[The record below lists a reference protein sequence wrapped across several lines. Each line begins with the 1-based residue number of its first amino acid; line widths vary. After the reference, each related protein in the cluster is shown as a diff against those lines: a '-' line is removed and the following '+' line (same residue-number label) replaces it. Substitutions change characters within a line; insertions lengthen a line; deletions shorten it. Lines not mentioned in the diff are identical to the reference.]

1 MNDSF
6 LLGKTIQNPS
16 REQRA
21 CLLRASVLKKQSTN
35 QSLRT
40 SRERNDSAAGAKSQM
55 TQTPSLPLAC
65 SLPLCVVCKTKTN
78 NETYMYW
85 TMRSRKGVFPI
96 VCVCVCACVGARRA
110 HRNDGNEQNK
120 PGRRKN
126 PSSSDKVR
134 RRERERK
141 KNREGDTGLVRRL
154 GVLKSFFLFGG

>member
-65 SLPLCVVCKTKTN
+65 LLPLCVVCKTKTN

-96 VCVCVCACVGARRA
+96 VCVCVCACVYERGEHTATTAMSRTNLGVAKTLLRA
-110 HRNDGNEQNK
+110 TRCDDVK
-120 PGRRKN
+120 
-126 PSSSDKVR
+126 
-134 RRERERK
+134 EREK
-141 KNREGDTGLVRRL
+141 KTGKGIPVWC
-154 GVLKSFFLFGG
+154 VV